1 MEKTEQI
8 ISKESVAE
16 GLEILKRVEALS
28 SEEKKKLIVFLD
40 GAAFAKSLQAGES
53 A

>member
-1 MEKTEQI
+1 MEKAGQV
-8 ISKESVAE
+8 ISKESAAE

-28 SEEKKKLIVFLD
+28 PEEKKKLIVFLD